1 MATLDIPAGVS
12 PDQFFGEILPAEHAR
27 LTAGHD
33 SGPDAVTEVEL
44 TGDGGGTWA
53 FRVEAGRMSRIA
65 AGEVPADLWIRQDVG
80 DWRAFM
86 DEITGGGGEA
96 SAGRAGTAALVM
108 TDVGTRRRLL
118 GLKGSVRFELRG
130 LGGRDWALLL
140 GLRDAS
146 RDDPDATISMA
157 VDDYRA
163 LLDGKLDPMQA
174 YMQGKTRLAGD
185 VNLAMQYGMAL
196 LPLFQPAAG
205 GR

>member
-1 MATLDIPAGVS
+1 MNAVLIVTDEEAFLDAVEQAWRNCVVS
-12 PDQFFGEILPAEHAR
+12 RVCEHA
-27 LTAGHD
+27 AYFFYVIG
-33 SGPDAVTEVEL
+33 
-44 TGDGGGTWA
+44 
-53 FRVEAGRMSRIA
+53 EAEYFLDHHNA
-65 AGEVPADLWIRQDVG
+65 A

-86 DEITGGGGEA
+86 DEITGEGSA

-118 GLKGSVRFELRG
+118 ALKGSVRFELRG
-130 LGGRDWALLL
+130 LGGRDWNLVL

-146 RDDPDATISMA
+146 RDEPGATISMN

-174 YMQGKTRLAGD
+174 FMQGKTKLAGD

-196 LPLFQPAAG
+196 LPLFQPASPGA
-205 GR
+205 R